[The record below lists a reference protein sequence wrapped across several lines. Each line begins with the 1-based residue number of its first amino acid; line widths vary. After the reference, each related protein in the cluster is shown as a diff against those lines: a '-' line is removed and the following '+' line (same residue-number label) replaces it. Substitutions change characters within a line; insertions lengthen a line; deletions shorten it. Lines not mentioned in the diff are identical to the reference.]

1 MDINELNALRKE
13 VLKIVKKTGHYIYQ
27 QAGSASLQIE
37 TKSENSLVTLVDKEA
52 ERQLVSGLQKLLPS
66 ASFITEEGTVKQQ
79 ESDIQWIIDPLDGTT
94 NFIQN
99 IPFYST
105 SVALQ
110 IDGEIVLGVVN
121 LIPLDITFHA
131 IKNGGA
137 YEGEEKMKVSSKS
150 KLENC
155 IVATGFPY
163 ERNNIQNQL
172 YQSFMQILNNVRG
185 IRRLGSAALDL
196 AFVASGRMDAYFET
210 NLNPWDVAAGILLV
224 KEADGRMSDYLGG
237 NDFYSGSKIVASNRK
252 VHDKILQLIDH
263 S

>member
-1 MDINELNALRKE
+1 MEINELKALRKE
-13 VLKIVKKTGHYIYQ
+13 VLEIVKKTGHYIYA
-27 QAGSASLQIE
+27 QAGKSGLQVE
-37 TKSENSLVTLVDKEA
+37 TKSENSLVTIVDKEA
-52 ERQLVSGLQKLLPS
+52 ERQLVSGLQTLLPS
-66 ASFITEEGTVKQQ
+66 ATFITEEGTVYQA

-110 IDGEIVLGVVN
+110 INGEIVLGVVN
-121 LIPLDITFHA
+121 LIPLDIAFHA

-137 YEGEEKMKVSSKS
+137 FEGDKKIAVSSKS
-150 KLENC
+150 KLDDC

-163 ERNNIQNQL
+163 ERENIQNEL
-172 YQSFMQILNNVRG
+172 CEPFMQVLNSVRG
-185 IRRLGSAALDL
+185 MRRLGSAALDL
-196 AFVASGRMDAYFET
+196 AFVASARMDAYFET

-224 KEADGRMSDYLGG
+224 KEAGGGLSDYHGG
-237 NDFYSGSKIVASNRK
+237 NDFYTGKKIVASNAK
-252 VHDKILQLIDH
+252 IHDELLQLIDH

>member
-1 MDINELNALRKE
+1 MELNELEILRKE
-13 VLKIVKKTGHYIYQ
+13 VLNIVKKTGQYIYS
-27 QAGSASLQIE
+27 QAGQAGLQVE
-37 TKSENSLVTLVDKEA
+37 TKSENSLVTKVDKEA
-52 ERQLVSGLQKLLPS
+52 ERQLVRGLQKLLPN
-66 ASFITEEGTVKQQ
+66 ASFITEEGTVKQE
-79 ESDIQWIIDPLDGTT
+79 ESNIQWIIDPLDGTT

-121 LIPLDITFHA
+121 LIPLEMAFHA
-131 IKNGGA
+131 IKGGGA
-137 YEGEEKMKVSSKS
+137 FQDTKEIKVSSKAELKES
-150 KLENC
+150 

-163 ERNNIQNQL
+163 ERNNIQNEL
-172 YQSFMQILNNVRG
+172 YQPFLQVLNNVRG
-185 IRRLGSAALDL
+185 MRRLGSAALDL

-224 KEADGRMSDYLGG
+224 KEAGGRLSDYQGG
-237 NDFYSGSKIVASNRK
+237 NDFYSGRKIVASNGEI
-252 VHDKILQLIDH
+252 HDKLLQLIDH